1 MEVEMIVNLFK
12 AWQAGQELAN
22 PAKWKKG
29 AILTNLVGAVLLG
42 IVSVIKAKFPEFE
55 LPIEVQDYAVE
66 VICGILAIANIYVH
80 KASSKKV

>member
-1 MEVEMIVNLFK
+1 MIIDLFK

-29 AILTNLVGAVLLG
+29 QILTNLVGAVLLG
-42 IVSVIKAKFPEFE
+42 IVSLIKAKFPEFDI
-55 LPIEVQDYAVE
+55 PKEVLDIANEIIV
-66 VICGILAIANIYVH
+66 GILVLVNIYIT

>member
-1 MEVEMIVNLFK
+1 MILDLFK

-29 AILTNLVGAVLLG
+29 QILTNLVGAVLLG
-42 IVSVIKAKFPEFE
+42 LVSAIKAKFPEFE
-55 LPIEVQDYAVE
+55 LPAEVQDYAVE
-66 VICGILAIANIYVH
+66 VICGILAIVNIYIT

>member
-1 MEVEMIVNLFK
+1 MILDLFK

-29 AILTNLVGAVLLG
+29 AILTNLVGMVMLG
-42 IVSVIKAKFPEFE
+42 IVSLVKVKYPEFE
-55 LPIEVQDYAVE
+55 LPAEVQEYAVE
-66 VICGILAIANIYVH
+66 VICGVLAIANIYVH